1 MEGIYGVKEV
11 IRVDEVSKTINDKLI
26 LDNVNLTIYSG
37 EALGILGPNG
47 AGKTTLLRIILGLYK
62 PSGGSVFIHGNPLN
76 SLGNEVRKKIGVVL
90 DINGLYPR
98 LTAYSNLEFYAR
110 IYRINNI
117 EDKIDQMIEYVGL
130 KDRKHSRVSEFSLGM
145 SRRLAIAR
153 AIIHDPDI
161 VILDEPTNG
170 LDPEG
175 TLLVRNLLINLKEV
189 GKTVII
195 NSHNLSEV
203 EKVCDRVAILNK
215 GALALVDTVENVIHR
230 NGYLIIEIQEKNLL
244 DKLIAKLSSS
254 QYIES
259 TQKTETG
266 LRINLKNPEYKNEV
280 ITVLKETGI
289 SYNLLNI
296 NNDSLE
302 TVFFELTKEGVK
314 YE

>member
-1 MEGIYGVKEV
+1 MGEV
-11 IRVDEVSKTINDKLI
+11 IKVHELSKIINDKLI

-37 EALGILGPNG
+37 EALSILGPNG

-62 PSGGSVFIHGNPLN
+62 PSSGSVFIHGSPLN
-76 SLGNEVRKKIGVVL
+76 LLGNEVRRKIGVFL

-117 EDKIDQMIEYVGL
+117 EDKIDQMLEYVGL
-130 KDRKHSRVSEFSLGM
+130 KDRKYSRVSEFSLGM

-175 TLLVRNLLINLKEV
+175 TLLVRNLLINLKEM

-195 NSHNLSEV
+195 NSHNLYEV

-215 GALALVDTVENVIHR
+215 GALALVDTVENVIRR

-244 DKLIAKLSSS
+244 DKLIAELSSF

-259 TQKTETG
+259 TKKTETG
-266 LRINLKNPEYKNEV
+266 LRINLKSPEYKDNDFF
-280 ITVLKETGI
+280 ICIKSFLYRTSTGNTCTFI
-289 SYNLLNI
+289 INTYKDDRYN
-296 NNDSLE
+296 
-302 TVFFELTKEGVK
+302 FG
-314 YE
+314 

>member
-1 MEGIYGVKEV
+1 VKEV
-11 IRVDEVSKTINDKLI
+11 IRVHEVSKSINNKLI
-26 LDNVNLTIYSG
+26 LNNVSLTIYSG
-37 EALGILGPNG
+37 ETLGILGPNG

-62 PSGGSVFIHGNPLN
+62 PSAGSVSIHGNLLN
-76 SLGNEVRKKIGVVL
+76 SLGNEVRRKIGVVL

-110 IYRINNI
+110 IYRINII
-117 EDKIDQMIEYVGL
+117 EDKIDQMLEYVGL

-175 TLLVRNLLINLKEV
+175 TLLVRNLLINLKEM

-215 GALALVDTVENVIHR
+215 GALALVDTVENVIHGNR
-230 NGYLIIEIQEKNLL
+230 YLIIGIQEKNLS

-254 QYIES
+254 QHIES
-259 TQKTETG
+259 IKKTETG
-266 LRINLKNPEYKNEV
+266 LRINLKSPEYKNEV
-280 ITVLKETGI
+280 LTLLKETGI
-289 SYNLLNI
+289 SYNILSV